1 MWVLGVEPGSSA
13 RAVINLA
20 GQDYSLTRIT
30 AISRNYAGPVS
41 KTCSSLQ
48 GLSLCTVSHRRK
60 VERGSRD
67 PHLNNLLLLPTG
79 VCNFSNWRQVLGE
92 GPEEMG
98 GEEKNGCEVQSFL
111 PHADLPG
118 LLHSRLLT
126 YMATTLQLSTGWKLS
141 LINSLISLGELRD
154 ICLSQGRNFSRRFYY
169 IPSAPDFLP
178 FKPEKIAHCV
188 YIRFLLVLETGPH
201 YVSCADLELSIL

>member
-67 PHLNNLLLLPTG
+67 PHLNSPPLLPTG

-92 GPEEMG
+92 GPETG
-98 GEEKNGCEVQSFL
+98 GEEKKGCEVQSFL
-111 PHADLPG
+111 PRADLPG

-126 YMATTLQLSTGWKLS
+126 CMATTLQLSTGRKLN
-141 LINSLISLGELRD
+141 LINSQLTD
-154 ICLSQGRNFSRRFYY
+154 FSR
-169 IPSAPDFLP
+169 
-178 FKPEKIAHCV
+178 
-188 YIRFLLVLETGPH
+188 
-201 YVSCADLELSIL
+201 